1 MNKTILLGLNELNF
15 DYIKFY
21 IDQGLLPNFKFLFE
35 IQPPIETVSEN
46 EYKLLEPWVQWV
58 TIHSGKSY
66 EEHNVFRL
74 GDIIDHPE
82 LSQLFEELENEGL
95 SVGAVSPF
103 NAENRLN
110 NPVFFVPDP
119 WTKTVPSGNWIV
131 KALYQAVHQ
140 SVNDNAKSKLNFK
153 SIFSLGLGLLLY
165 VPLYRWSH
173 YLKTV
178 FNLKKPGTK
187 ALILDSLLADIHLT
201 LWKKNKPDF
210 SNLFLNSG
218 AHIQHHYLFN
228 SKAYQGDIKNP
239 EWYCPKDFDPLIQIL
254 SEYDKQ
260 IEKLLKLKN
269 VKLLVATGLHQQPH
283 EHLTFY
289 WRIKEHVKFANK
301 IVIENFTEI
310 FPRMSR
316 DFLVKFKNEKE
327 ALKAEKLLNSFY
339 SSKDDIKIFQVD
351 NRSVSL
357 FVELVYPNDIEDN
370 DSIYSKESN
379 LKLEKFK
386 SYLAFVAIKNGE
398 HNGIGYVT
406 SNFDLKQEEKIELTS
421 LKSIIKKVAFLLISS
436 LRVFLKL

>member
-1 MNKTILLGLNELNF
+1 MSLKNKTILLGLNELNF
-15 DYIKFY
+15 NYIKFY
-21 IDQGLLPNFKFLFE
+21 INQGLLSNFKKIFE

-46 EYKLLEPWVQWV
+46 DYKLLEPWVQWV

-66 EEHNVFRL
+66 KEHNIFRL
-74 GDIIDHPE
+74 GDIVNNPE
-82 LSQLFEELENEGL
+82 LSQIFEELETEGL

-119 WTKTVPSGNWIV
+119 WTKTNPSGNWIV

-153 SIFSLGLGLLLY
+153 TIFSLGLGLLLY
-165 VPLYRWSH
+165 VPLSRWSH

-178 FNLKKPGTK
+178 FNVKKPGAK
-187 ALILDSLLADIHLT
+187 ALILDSLLADVHLT

-228 SKAYQGDIKNP
+228 SKAYNGNIKNP
-239 EWYCPKDFDPLIQIL
+239 EWYCPKDYDPLIQIL

-269 VKLLVATGLHQQPH
+269 VKIIVATGLHQQPH

-289 WRIKEHVKFANK
+289 WRLKEHVKFAEK
-301 IVIENFTEI
+301 IGVENFSEI
-310 FPRMSR
+310 LPRMSR
-316 DFLVKFKNEKE
+316 DFLVKFNNELD
-327 ALKAEKLLNSFY
+327 AVNAEKLLNSFY
-339 SSKDDIKIFQVD
+339 ASKDDIKIFDVD
-351 NRSVSL
+351 NRGASL

-421 LKSIIKKVAFLLISS
+421 LKSIIKKVALSEN
-436 LRVFLKL
+436 